1 MKVLKG
7 FILAAMFASAPFA
20 RADYINGTVQT
31 STGGAVGIDV
41 AWNYS
46 IDTASRC
53 AEITGLYMDYNS
65 GAYDPDTGEPI
76 YSPEGTCLYLT
87 IPESIELPAGSDYP
101 ELNGSVGPFAVTS
114 ICSGAFCDLNFYQ
127 QYASS
132 IEFDLSYA
140 PLVTIGQGAF
150 ASTGGSPVIRLSP
163 GTTFPST
170 LKRIEDEALAG
181 LYWDS
186 GVSPSLPAGLEY
198 IGYRA
203 FGGSM
208 VGDVDARGVYWL
220 DGWAVAYDPG
230 ASAGGGPSIRFQI
243 DLSAGKGIAAGL
255 FEYATNIRSVIL
267 PSGIKTIPRRA
278 FAGCT
283 ALGNTSGNHSIT
295 IPASVTAIED
305 AAFQGCSS
313 LTNIVFEGN
322 APTIGEYAFDGVGTT
337 SLAGGRLPIATV
349 QPGTTGWGMV
359 PGEWNGFWTMY
370 AEAPPPTYTVT
381 WKNDNGTVLET
392 DTGLS
397 AGATPTYNGGT
408 PHKADTPQYTY
419 LFDGWTPAIEAV
431 VSNTTYTAVYT
442 PFAKWYAVTWL
453 DEDGSQIDLLSYR
466 YGEPPSHAGPSKA
479 AEAPYTYTFAG
490 WSPAI
495 VPVKEATS
503 YTATYTRAVDLSLL
517 ADDWT
522 ASDGDVLTNGT
533 GHVVSIPAGATV
545 TINGVTVVGAGGGAA
560 GPATFAADGEAITSG
575 IAQGAN
581 GKWTL
586 TAFAELEDGTAE
598 GLADSQVKVIR
609 ADSPESLGV
618 ATPMANG
625 VTVKE
630 KKNAVKVE
638 LEVEVP
644 ADAPAQFFK
653 VRFGE

>member
-1 MKVLKG
+1 MKALKG
-7 FILAAMFASAPFA
+7 FILAATFAAAPFA
-20 RADYINGTVQT
+20 RADYITGTVQT
-31 STGGAVGIDV
+31 GTGGAAGIDV
-41 AWNYS
+41 GWYYS

-65 GAYDPDTGEPI
+65 GTYDPDTGEPI

-163 GTTFPST
+163 SASFPAT

-181 LYWDS
+181 MNWD

-203 FGGSM
+203 FGGAM
-208 VGDVDARGVYWL
+208 IGDVDDKGVYWL
-220 DGWAVAYDPG
+220 DGWAVAYNYSD
-230 ASAGGGPSIRFQI
+230 SVGGTPAVRGQL
-243 DLSAGKGIAAGL
+243 DLSTGKGIAAGV
-255 FEYATNIRSVIL
+255 FENETRIRSVIL
-267 PSGIKTIPRRA
+267 PSGITTIPQRA

-283 ALGNTSGNHSIT
+283 MLGAGNHTIT
-295 IPASVTAIED
+295 IPASVTTIED
-305 AAFQGCSS
+305 AAFQNCSN
-313 LTNIVFEGN
+313 LTNFVFEGN
-322 APTIGEYAFDGVGTT
+322 APTVGQDSFSNVGAT
-337 SLAGGRLPIATV
+337 SLSGGRSPIATV
-349 QPGTTGWGMV
+349 QPGTTGWGIV
-359 PGEWNGFWTMY
+359 PGGVWNVFLTMY
-370 AEAPPPTYTVT
+370 AAEPLPPTYTVT
-381 WKNDNGTVLET
+381 WKNDDGTVLER

-397 AGATPTYNGGT
+397 SGATPTYNGAG
-408 PHKADTPQYTY
+408 PYKAQTPQYFY

-442 PFAKWYAVTWL
+442 PFVKSYAVTWL
-453 DEDGSQIDLLSYR
+453 DEDGSQIDLLSYH
-466 YGEPPSHAGPSKA
+466 YGDTPSHAAPSKA

-495 VPVKEATS
+495 APVTEATS

-517 ADDWT
+517 TGNWT
-522 ASDGDVLTNGT
+522 AADGDVLTNGT

-545 TINGVTVVGAGGGAA
+545 TINGVTIVGAGGGAV
-560 GPATFAADGEAITSG
+560 GPAAFAADGEAITAG

-598 GLADSQVKVIR
+598 GLADSQVKVVR
-609 ADSPESLGV
+609 ADSPQGLGS
-618 ATPMANG
+618 ATPMENG

-638 LEVEVP
+638 LEVETP
-644 ADAPAQFFK
+644 AGAPAQFFK